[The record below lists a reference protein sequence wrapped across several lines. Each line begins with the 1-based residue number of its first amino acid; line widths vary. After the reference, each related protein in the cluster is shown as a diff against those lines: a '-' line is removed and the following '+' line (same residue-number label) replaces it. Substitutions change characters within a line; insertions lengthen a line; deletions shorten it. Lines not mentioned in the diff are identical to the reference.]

1 MTERHLFLK
10 GRSGAGKT
18 TCLLSCLEP
27 YWKGAGGFLTQ
38 RLTDGD
44 GETAGFRL
52 LPVEN
57 MEEIPSVTRAYEPGL
72 EGIFIERTPEG
83 WRKYPEVFETLGAEI
98 LNRLL
103 EHPEQ
108 YRFCY
113 IDEIGGVELKVKPFM
128 ERLERLLGSQAFC
141 VGVLKHSGNLASMG
155 TRIPLP
161 ANAAPDREWLEA
173 QMEQRFDCRI
183 LAFDG
188 GEAEKMEIR
197 RIIDLRLSG
206 TTVKGSEK

>member
-44 GETAGFRL
+44 GETAGFRF

-57 MEEIPSVTRAYEPGL
+57 MEVIPSVTRTYEPGIK
-72 EGIFIERTPEG
+72 GIFIERTPEG

-103 EHPEQ
+103 EYPEQ
-108 YRFCY
+108 YR
-113 IDEIGGVELKVKPFM
+113 V
-128 ERLERLLGSQAFC
+128 
-141 VGVLKHSGNLASMG
+141 
-155 TRIPLP
+155 
-161 ANAAPDREWLEA
+161 DRKSL
-173 QMEQRFDCRI
+173 
-183 LAFDG
+183 
-188 GEAEKMEIR
+188 
-197 RIIDLRLSG
+197 
-206 TTVKGSEK
+206 V

>member
-1 MTERHLFLK
+1 M
-10 GRSGAGKT
+10 
-18 TCLLSCLEP
+18 
-27 YWKGAGGFLTQ
+27 
-38 RLTDGD
+38 
-44 GETAGFRL
+44 
-52 LPVEN
+52 
-57 MEEIPSVTRAYEPGL
+57 
-72 EGIFIERTPEG
+72 
-83 WRKYPEVFETLGAEI
+83 FETLGAEI

-103 EHPEQ
+103 EHPER

-206 TTVKGSEK
+206 TTEKGSEK